1 MPVGA
6 HACRWEMDA
15 FLGDPISNFPAK
27 ISRNLRRPRENLP
40 KSTTFPRKSPETSDV
55 GRLSKYDTVLYVRLA
70 LCWTAKN
77 CTAKAWRT
85 GLRHCLVL
93 ATATPTLAA
102 LRPAHDHARAEH
114 TQHARTTRAR
124 LASDAHAF
132 TLQQALARQKQG
144 WHARV
149 TGHWLTV
156 GLPTACAS
164 GSHTRCKCARPPPP
178 LLVRRMRHSHAVHAM
193 HHHRCHVPT
202 TVALQRHNFRSR
214 QKASGGPQPP
224 PRPPKNTVSSKLWQD
239 GKVEEYLERFSGS
252 CDLTCCVG

>member
-1 MPVGA
+1 MQA
-6 HACRWEMDA
+6 
-15 FLGDPISNFPAK
+15 
-27 ISRNLRRPRENLP
+27 
-40 KSTTFPRKSPETSDV
+40 
-55 GRLSKYDTVLYVRLA
+55 
-70 LCWTAKN
+70 
-77 CTAKAWRT
+77 CTAQRHVT
-85 GLRHCLVL
+85 HRHCPRLVL

-114 TQHARTTRAR
+114 TRHARTTRAR

-178 LLVRRMRHSHAVHAM
+178 LLVRRVGSRVMSRSRKATLLCMLRMCPPEPMAAHWR
-193 HHHRCHVPT
+193 RCGSKSRILQTFESSMTEATIETAAPTLPT
-202 TVALQRHNFRSR
+202 TPPSVMLDFDRGAELRHAR
-214 QKASGGPQPP
+214 QKSEYY
-224 PRPPKNTVSSKLWQD
+224 PRVF
-239 GKVEEYLERFSGS
+239 RF
-252 CDLTCCVG
+252 

>member
-1 MPVGA
+1 MACAPCQSMRLSAASPPSPPSPPMPPPRPPTFGA
-6 HACRWEMDA
+6 HRQ
-15 FLGDPISNFPAK
+15 
-27 ISRNLRRPRENLP
+27 R
-40 KSTTFPRKSPETSDV
+40 

-114 TQHARTTRAR
+114 TRHARTTRAR

-164 GSHTRCKCARPPPP
+164 GSHTRCKCARH
-178 LLVRRMRHSHAVHAM
+178 L
-193 HHHRCHVPT
+193 RCSCGACVTHTLCMPCTT
-202 TVALQRHNFRSR
+202 TV
-214 QKASGGPQPP
+214 
-224 PRPPKNTVSSKLWQD
+224 V
-239 GKVEEYLERFSGS
+239 
-252 CDLTCCVG
+252 TCAETW

>member
-1 MPVGA
+1 MFFSSFDLSEYGFRPMSINAIECSVPTVA
-6 HACRWEMDA
+6 AVA
-15 FLGDPISNFPAK
+15 ANAASAPT
-27 ISRNLRRPRENLP
+27 NLRGTQTARSALEIRY
-40 KSTTFPRKSPETSDV
+40 S
-55 GRLSKYDTVLYVRLA
+55 TVLYVRLA

-114 TQHARTTRAR
+114 TRHARTTRAR

-164 GSHTRCKCARPPPP
+164 GSHTRCKCARH
-178 LLVRRMRHSHAVHAM
+178 L
-193 HHHRCHVPT
+193 RCSCGACVAHTLCMPCTT
-202 TVALQRHNFRSR
+202 TVVTCA
-214 QKASGGPQPP
+214 
-224 PRPPKNTVSSKLWQD
+224 
-239 GKVEEYLERFSGS
+239 ER
-252 CDLTCCVG
+252 